1 MALFKFLNPFL
12 QNASLTPAARALF
25 QATLRI
31 LIVILHDF
39 PDFLQEYYI
48 GLCAAIPANC
58 IQLRNVV
65 LCAYAEGTPIPQDL
79 KGFANLPALPEYNHV
94 PNIRTDYT
102 RFLDETQIRAPIDAF
117 LQTGS
122 PPVSTLI
129 RELRNRIA
137 ISVITQDGSPGVEY
151 NLTLLYSFSLYVG
164 ASAVLR
170 SLHTT
175 GEIQYNQSYREVELL
190 NHVISSLDAEG
201 ESFVSSTKQRL
212 TPLQVNITSS
222 TRSSTSCDTPTRTQS
237 GSASTSWISS
247 GKLPRRAAFPSESL
261 ESCLSVSSQNDPT
274 LGA

>member
-12 QNASLTPAARALF
+12 QNASLTTASRALF

-79 KGFANLPALPEYNHV
+79 KGFANLPPLPEYNQV

-102 RFLDETQIRAPIDAF
+102 RFLDETQIRVPIDSY
-117 LQTGS
+117 LTSGS
-122 PPVSTLI
+122 PSVVTLV

-164 ASAVLR
+164 ASAVFK
-170 SLHTT
+170 SLHST
-175 GEIQYNQSYREVELL
+175 GEVQYNRACPEVDLL
-190 NHVISSLDAEG
+190 SHVILSLDAEG
-201 ESFVSSTKQRL
+201 K
-212 TPLQVNITSS
+212 
-222 TRSSTSCDTPTRTQS
+222 
-237 GSASTSWISS
+237 
-247 GKLPRRAAFPSESL
+247 
-261 ESCLSVSSQNDPT
+261 CLVQMSRV
-274 LGA
+274 LV